1 MIAWVSCYVKLNP
14 TENIMKRLVWLAA
27 ATIISAG
34 IPSTPSMAQPRLELG
49 IGPNGP
55 SVGIR
60 DPEQERRERW
70 RARREWE
77 ERQARREA
85 RRGFYNPGDT
95 GGIGRCRTIITRQQD
110 QWGRTVEERERR
122 CR

>member
-1 MIAWVSCYVKLNP
+1 
-14 TENIMKRLVWLAA
+14 MKKLVWLAA
-27 ATIISAG
+27 ATMIGSG
-34 IPSTPSMAQPRLELG
+34 ICATPSTAQPQIQFG

-55 SVGIR
+55 SVGIV

-77 ERQARREA
+77 ERRAWRES
-85 RRGFYNPGDT
+85 RGFYGPDT
-95 GGIGRCRTIITRQQD
+95 TGSIGRCRTIIARQQD

>member
-1 MIAWVSCYVKLNP
+1 
-14 TENIMKRLVWLAA
+14 MKKLVWLTA
-27 ATIISAG
+27 ATIIGSGLFA
-34 IPSTPSMAQPRLELG
+34 SPSMAQPQLEIG

-55 SVGIR
+55 SIGIR
-60 DPEQERRERW
+60 DREQERRERW

-77 ERQARREA
+77 QRRAWRET
-85 RRGFYNPGDT
+85 RGFYDPAET
-95 GGIGRCRTIITRQQD
+95 GGIARCRTIITRHQD